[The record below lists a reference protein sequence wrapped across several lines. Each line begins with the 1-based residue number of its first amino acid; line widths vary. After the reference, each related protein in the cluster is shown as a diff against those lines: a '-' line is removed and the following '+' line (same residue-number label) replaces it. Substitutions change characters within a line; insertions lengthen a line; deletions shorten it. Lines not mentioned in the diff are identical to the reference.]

1 MFSRGPFVMRDL
13 LVGDAREGHLGKRFP
28 GAERKLAGGLVRD
41 RRAIPASDDHEAARC
56 IEEVA
61 FRRALSHPYIWPT
74 KLW

>member
-13 LVGDAREGHLGKRFP
+13 LVGDAREGHLGN
-28 GAERKLAGGLVRD
+28 

-61 FRRALSHPYIWPT
+61 FRRALSHPHIWPT

>member
-1 MFSRGPFVMRDL
+1 MALADTPEEMLEAVLRYKRD
-13 LVGDAREGHLGKRFP
+13 D
-28 GAERKLAGGLVRD
+28 
-41 RRAIPASDDHEAARC
+41 AARRRVAEAGWLKSQQELNERLVARY